1 MNKNAHKNGICE
13 ISKKSFN
20 TNNLIEG
27 RNLRPHLFTMIK
39 NDHPDFKE
47 DSLICLVEL
56 NKYRRK
62 YLEGILIDEA
72 GELSKID
79 QEVIDSINANEI
91 LSNNTEFD
99 VDTKITFGQK
109 VADNVAKFGGSWRF
123 IIGFF
128 SFLALWIVVN
138 SIILSQKSFDPY
150 PFILLN
156 LILSCLAA
164 IQAPIIMMSQ
174 NRKEDRDRTRSEN
187 DCKINLKAE
196 LEIRLL
202 HEKVDHLLTQQNKR
216 FIETQ
221 QIQMDLMEDILN
233 KTKMK

>member
-1 MNKNAHKNGICE
+1 MSKNGICE

-27 RNLRPHLFTMIK
+27 HNLRPHIMTLIK
-39 NDHPDFKE
+39 NDYPDFG
-47 DSLICLVEL
+47 DHSLISLTEL
-56 NKYRRK
+56 NRYRRK
-62 YLEGILIDEA
+62 YLESILSDEV
-72 GELSKID
+72 GELSKIEK
-79 QEVIDSINANEI
+79 EVIDSINANEV
-91 LSNNTEFD
+91 LSNNIEFD
-99 VDTKITFGQK
+99 IKTKVTFGQRI
-109 VADNVAKFGGSWRF
+109 ADNVATFGGSWRF

-128 SFLALWIVVN
+128 SFLILWIVIN
-138 SIILSQKSFDPY
+138 TIFLMQKSFDPY

-174 NRKEDRDRTRSEN
+174 NRKEDRDRKRSEH
-187 DCKINLKAE
+187 DYKINLKAE

-202 HEKVDHLLTQQNKR
+202 HEKVDHLLMQQNKR
-216 FIETQ
+216 FIEIQ